1 MNYASAFIV
10 LILGAATFFWYIG
23 GRRYYTGPVIEAR
36 AGEGSESERPS
47 VAMDRIPEKEDTMI
61 V

>member
-1 MNYASAFIV
+1 M
-10 LILGAATFFWYIG
+10 
-23 GRRYYTGPVIEAR
+23 YYTGPIIEAR

-47 VAMDRIPEKEDTMI
+47 LNLDAKPQKEDNAI

>member
-1 MNYASAFIV
+1 MNYAAAFIV
-10 LILGAATFFWYIG
+10 LILGAATIFWYYG
-23 GRRYYTGPVIEAR
+23 GRMYYTGPIIEAR

-47 VAMDRIPEKEDTMI
+47 LNLDAKPQKEDNAI